1 MKDKIKI
8 KVGSS
13 LSAILQ
19 STVNIPQAFTELVKN
34 SMQNLATY
42 VKIDFRDDK
51 IYIEDDGCGFDD
63 VEDSSGKNDF
73 DKYFVFGNSYDTSGG
88 DGIRLGHMG
97 IGGKLANDKLSE
109 DGAPSWII
117 DTKNKNKRAYRIIYN
132 PSPSEFLD
140 DFSPSIEEV
149 DYDSSPVSADTGT
162 LVTIVEVNEKVK
174 KKYPDGKPCIVNHVE
189 GELKTFF
196 GHLVSRLKEENKKF
210 NIYLMGKSL
219 EFDYRLP
226 GEHFCDFKSDFS
238 FDHFGEWKAS
248 DVQFKIS
255 ILSDRSSLSEH
266 QVKGLEVISEVRVCS
281 FSLSDAELI
290 DKIYDE
296 IMHEEDE
303 RDKEEDKKAVL
314 FFARKLIGFISCPD
328 LSSVLDKTGMPAK
341 DLSHH
346 GLRDDHPMVPEFYNF
361 VYKQIIKK
369 IREYLD
375 KQKEKQIQKFDNIV
389 SEITKIIFEDEN
401 IEDLTSAALLEA
413 EEKKKAKKDAEEKG
427 DEKEN
432 NDNDDG
438 EDDSDEGE
446 DGSDQDDELI
456 KYEIIDFG
464 EAYSEEMSK
473 ISDYDAFEISINAG
487 NAKFKKIENQKDQIL
502 IAAHVAE
509 CLITEICHFKN
520 PNCSYKYVEGKI
532 SKFYETSF
540 EKMRDRFSV

>member
-63 VEDSSGKNDF
+63 IEDSSGKNDF

-174 KKYPDGKPCIVNHVE
+174 KKYPNGKPCIVNNVE

-226 GEHFCDFKSDFS
+226 GEHFCDFKSDFA

-266 QVKGLEVISEVRVCS
+266 QVKGLEIISEVKVCS
-281 FSLSDAELI
+281 FDLSDTELI

-296 IMHEEDE
+296 IMYEADE
-303 RDKEEDKKAVL
+303 RDREEDKKAVL

-369 IREYLD
+369 IREYLE
-375 KQKEKQIQKFDNIV
+375 KQKQKRIQKFDNIV

-401 IEDLTSAALLEA
+401 IEDLTSSALLEA
-413 EEKKKAKKDAEEKG
+413 KEKKKMKVVEGNIRGENWEE
-427 DEKEN
+427 DEDGIERE
-432 NDNDDG
+432 DGEEGDG
-438 EDDSDEGE
+438 EDQHAD
-446 DGSDQDDELI
+446 LVN
-456 KYEIIDFG
+456 YEIIDFG
-464 EAYSEEMSK
+464 EDYSSEMSK
-473 ISDYDAFEISINAG
+473 VSDYNDFLISVNSS

-502 IAAHVAE
+502 IASHIAE
-509 CLITEICHFKN
+509 CLITEICHFKD

-532 SKFYETSF
+532 SKFYESSF